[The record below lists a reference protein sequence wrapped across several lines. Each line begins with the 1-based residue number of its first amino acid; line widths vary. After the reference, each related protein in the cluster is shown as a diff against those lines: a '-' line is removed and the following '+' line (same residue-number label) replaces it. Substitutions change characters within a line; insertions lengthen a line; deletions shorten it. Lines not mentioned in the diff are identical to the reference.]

1 VAHVR
6 RYEPTDL
13 DALREIC
20 VLTGH
25 TGRDA
30 RGSMTD
36 TALLPDTFAEPY
48 VVYDPLLAFVADDGG
63 RAVGYILGTA
73 DTAAFADWFEN
84 TWLPLVAP
92 RHAGRPAEVTDFE
105 SLIRELMYTPARMVH
120 ADLAPYPAHLHIDLL
135 PGYQGQGLG
144 RKLMDAFR
152 GELVSRGIGK
162 FHLSMDPKNV
172 DARAFYDRL
181 GFEPITV
188 SSDPGATYLGRSSG
202 G

>member
-1 VAHVR
+1 VR
-6 RYEPTDL
+6 RYEPADL
-13 DALREIC
+13 EAIREIC

-36 TALLPDTFAEPY
+36 TSLLPDTFAEPY
-48 VVYDPLLAFVADDGG
+48 VVFDPLLAFVADDGG
-63 RAVGYILGTA
+63 RAVGYVLGTA
-73 DTAAFADWFEN
+73 DTVAFTEWFRN
-84 TWLPLVAP
+84 TWLPMVAP

-105 SLIRELMYTPARMVH
+105 SLILELMYNPARMVH
-120 ADLAPYPAHLHIDLL
+120 EDLREYPAHLHIDIL
-135 PGYQGQGLG
+135 PEYQGKGLG

-152 GELVSRGIGK
+152 GELVGRGIEK

-181 GFEPITV
+181 GFEPIRV
-188 SSDPGATYLGRSSG
+188 SSDPGGTYLGRSSG